1 MPWPDVA
8 DELVRFEDY
17 LAFAPL
23 WRDQIANVRIHETTR
38 ERPVD
43 RFQQERSLLRALP
56 TIPFDTD
63 EIVPAVVSPHA
74 RVEFDAQPLL
84 GAAAP
89 WHAGPSRFAPTVDEV
104 RILHQGQVVAQH
116 IRCYQR
122 RQLIVLPDHRLAAL
136 TLCAGD
142 RGAPRWNR
150 RLMPWAPRHASSTS
164 ASERQPVKTGVHLRR
179 LLGLARV
186 YGSAEVLS
194 AHRQGPGTGGP
205 RRRLRR
211 EPSAGGTPAPAASH
225 AHSADSQAARTDRR
239 HRTGAGRSRLFTTVS
254 VTPPTRT
261 LMARRDDNLQ
271 ARLDR
276 DLAELKLLEIA
287 KSYREVLDEAARKG
301 SSFLEVL
308 AILIGLEQAAREQR
322 ALERRLREARLPKQ
336 KTLAEYD
343 FKFPKRIPKAAIV
356 RLFDCDF
363 IEQHGCA
370 VLIGPTGTGKSH
382 LLTALGYT
390 AVERGHSVRHT
401 RVVDMIN
408 HLTAAQLNG
417 SLGKTL
423 RSYVRP
429 SLLLLDELGYLPIDK
444 RGADLLFQVV
454 AARYEVGSIV
464 ITTNRPFREWGK
476 LFDVDNTLAT
486 ALIDRLMH
494 HGEGIVIQGDSYRMK
509 DKDPDSTD
517 E

>member
-1 MPWPDVA
+1 
-8 DELVRFEDY
+8 
-17 LAFAPL
+17 
-23 WRDQIANVRIHETTR
+23 
-38 ERPVD
+38 
-43 RFQQERSLLRALP
+43 
-56 TIPFDTD
+56 
-63 EIVPAVVSPHA
+63 
-74 RVEFDAQPLL
+74 
-84 GAAAP
+84 
-89 WHAGPSRFAPTVDEV
+89 
-104 RILHQGQVVAQH
+104 
-116 IRCYQR
+116 
-122 RQLIVLPDHRLAAL
+122 
-136 TLCAGD
+136 
-142 RGAPRWNR
+142 
-150 RLMPWAPRHASSTS
+150 
-164 ASERQPVKTGVHLRR
+164 
-179 LLGLARV
+179 
-186 YGSAEVLS
+186 
-194 AHRQGPGTGGP
+194 
-205 RRRLRR
+205 
-211 EPSAGGTPAPAASH
+211 
-225 AHSADSQAARTDRR
+225 
-239 HRTGAGRSRLFTTVS
+239 
-254 VTPPTRT
+254 
-261 LMARRDDNLQ
+261 MARRDDSLQ

-287 KSYREVLDEAARKG
+287 KAYREVLDEAGRKG
-301 SSFLEVL
+301 SSLLEVL

-322 ALERRLREARLPKQ
+322 ALGRRLREARLPKP

-343 FKFPKRIPKAAIV
+343 FQFPKRIPKAAIV

-363 IEQHGCA
+363 IERHGCA

-454 AARYEVGSIV
+454 AARYELGSIV

-509 DKDPDSTD
+509 DKDPDSTRRVTKARYVNVRIGCSMRS
-517 E
+517 ELVLA

>member
-1 MPWPDVA
+1 
-8 DELVRFEDY
+8 
-17 LAFAPL
+17 
-23 WRDQIANVRIHETTR
+23 
-38 ERPVD
+38 
-43 RFQQERSLLRALP
+43 
-56 TIPFDTD
+56 
-63 EIVPAVVSPHA
+63 
-74 RVEFDAQPLL
+74 
-84 GAAAP
+84 
-89 WHAGPSRFAPTVDEV
+89 
-104 RILHQGQVVAQH
+104 
-116 IRCYQR
+116 
-122 RQLIVLPDHRLAAL
+122 
-136 TLCAGD
+136 
-142 RGAPRWNR
+142 
-150 RLMPWAPRHASSTS
+150 
-164 ASERQPVKTGVHLRR
+164 
-179 LLGLARV
+179 
-186 YGSAEVLS
+186 
-194 AHRQGPGTGGP
+194 
-205 RRRLRR
+205 
-211 EPSAGGTPAPAASH
+211 
-225 AHSADSQAARTDRR
+225 
-239 HRTGAGRSRLFTTVS
+239 
-254 VTPPTRT
+254 
-261 LMARRDDNLQ
+261 MARRDDSLQ

-308 AILIGLEQAAREQR
+308 AILIGLEQAARDQR
-322 ALERRLREARLPKQ
+322 ALQRRLREARLPKQ
-336 KTLAEYD
+336 KTLVDYD
-343 FKFPKRIPKAAIV
+343 FRFPKRIPKAAIL

-382 LLTALGYT
+382 LLAALGYT
-390 AVERGHSVRHT
+390 AIERGHSVRHT

-408 HLTAAQLNG
+408 HLTAAQLSG

-494 HGEGIVIQGDSYRMK
+494 HGEGIVIQGESYRMK
-509 DKDPDSTD
+509 DKAPDSTD

>member
-1 MPWPDVA
+1 
-8 DELVRFEDY
+8 
-17 LAFAPL
+17 
-23 WRDQIANVRIHETTR
+23 
-38 ERPVD
+38 
-43 RFQQERSLLRALP
+43 
-56 TIPFDTD
+56 
-63 EIVPAVVSPHA
+63 
-74 RVEFDAQPLL
+74 
-84 GAAAP
+84 
-89 WHAGPSRFAPTVDEV
+89 
-104 RILHQGQVVAQH
+104 
-116 IRCYQR
+116 
-122 RQLIVLPDHRLAAL
+122 
-136 TLCAGD
+136 
-142 RGAPRWNR
+142 
-150 RLMPWAPRHASSTS
+150 
-164 ASERQPVKTGVHLRR
+164 
-179 LLGLARV
+179 
-186 YGSAEVLS
+186 
-194 AHRQGPGTGGP
+194 
-205 RRRLRR
+205 
-211 EPSAGGTPAPAASH
+211 
-225 AHSADSQAARTDRR
+225 
-239 HRTGAGRSRLFTTVS
+239 
-254 VTPPTRT
+254 
-261 LMARRDDNLQ
+261 MARRDDNLQ

-276 DLAELKLLEIA
+276 DLADLKLLEIA

-301 SSFLEVL
+301 SSLLEVL

-322 ALERRLREARLPKQ
+322 ALERRMREARLPKP

-363 IEQHGCA
+363 IQQYGCA

-390 AVERGHSVRHT
+390 AVERGYSVRHT

-408 HLTAAQLNG
+408 HLTTAQMNG
-417 SLGKTL
+417 SLGKAL

-464 ITTNRPFREWGK
+464 ISTNRPFREWGK

-494 HGEGIVIQGDSYRMK
+494 HGEGLVIEGPSFRMK
-509 DKDPDSTD
+509 DKAPDSTG